1 MNDQNQVEIDTDDVN
16 EENVTVQEK
25 PKEEKPENLK
35 IGFFIFFL
43 NP

>member
-25 PKEEKPENLK
+25 PKEEKPEK
-35 IGFFIFFL
+35 IDVDLG
-43 NP
+43 